1 MVCIELKPD
10 LSSCIETLSKK
21 EYERT
26 LNLLLK
32 EGSVNEELG
41 ERLEVLRL
49 FLESTDFGRLRG
61 QYERYL
67 TEGKKVTFL
76 IYPEGGKVGYQMIV
90 NGKGLTINDL
100 LQNT

>member
-1 MVCIELKPD
+1 MKMIPIELKPN
-10 LSSCIETLSKK
+10 LSNCIETLSKK

-32 EGSVNEELG
+32 KGSVDEELG

-49 FLESTDFGRLRG
+49 FLESTDFGHLRN
-61 QYERYL
+61 QYEGYL

-76 IYPEGGKVGYQMIV
+76 IYPEEGKASYKLIV
-90 NGKGLTINDL
+90 E
-100 LQNT
+100 

>member
-1 MVCIELKPD
+1 MKMVCIDLKPN

-32 EGSVNEELG
+32 EKCIDEGLG

-49 FLESTDFGRLRG
+49 FLESADFGHLRS
-61 QYERYL
+61 QYEGYL

-76 IYPEGGKVGYQMIV
+76 IFPEEGRVSYKVIV
-90 NGKGLTINDL
+90 EG
-100 LQNT
+100 

>member
-1 MVCIELKPD
+1 MVCIELRPD

-32 EGSVNEELG
+32 KGPVDEELG

-49 FLESTDFGRLRG
+49 FLEKSNFGHLRS
-61 QYERYL
+61 QYEGYL

-76 IYPEGGKVGYQMIV
+76 IYPEEGKVSYKLIV
-90 NGKGLTINDL
+90 EG
-100 LQNT
+100 

>member
-1 MVCIELKPD
+1 MKMVPIELKPN
-10 LSSCIETLSKK
+10 LLRCIDTLSKE

-32 EGSVNEELG
+32 KGPVDEELG
-41 ERLEVLRL
+41 ERLEALRL
-49 FLESTDFGRLRG
+49 FLESTDFGHLRS

-76 IYPEGGKVGYQMIV
+76 IYPEEGKATYKFIV
-90 NGKGLTINDL
+90 EE
-100 LQNT
+100 

>member
-1 MVCIELKPD
+1 MKMVPVELKPS

-32 EGSVNEELG
+32 EGSENEELG
-41 ERLEVLRL
+41 KRLEILRL
-49 FLESTDFGRLRG
+49 FLESTNFGHLRS
-61 QYERYL
+61 QYEGYL

-76 IYPEGGKVGYQMIV
+76 IYREEGKASYKLIV
-90 NGKGLTINDL
+90 E
-100 LQNT
+100 

>member
-1 MVCIELKPD
+1 MKMVCIELKPD

-26 LNLLLK
+26 LNLLLRQK
-32 EGSVNEELG
+32 SVDEKLG

-49 FLESTDFGRLRG
+49 FLESADFGHLRS
-61 QYERYL
+61 QYEGYL

-76 IYPEGGKVGYQMIV
+76 IYPEEEKVNYKLI
-90 NGKGLTINDL
+90 LE
-100 LQNT
+100 

>member
-1 MVCIELKPD
+1 MVPIELKPN

-32 EGSVNEELG
+32 KGPIDEGLG

-49 FLESTDFGRLRG
+49 FLESTDFGHLRS
-61 QYERYL
+61 QYEGYL
-67 TEGKKVTFL
+67 TEGKKVIFL
-76 IYPEGGKVGYQMIV
+76 IYPKEGKVSYKLIV
-90 NGKGLTINDL
+90 EG
-100 LQNT
+100 

>member
-1 MVCIELKPD
+1 MKMVCIELKPD

-32 EGSVNEELG
+32 EGNVDEKLG

-49 FLESTDFGRLRG
+49 FLESADFGHLRSR
-61 QYERYL
+61 YEGYL
-67 TEGKKVTFL
+67 AKGKEITFL
-76 IYPEGGKVGYQMIV
+76 IYPEDEKVSYKMIV
-90 NGKGLTINDL
+90 E
-100 LQNT
+100 

>member
-1 MVCIELKPD
+1 MKMVPIELKPN

-32 EGSVNEELG
+32 KGPIDEGLG

-49 FLESTDFGRLRG
+49 FLESADFGYLRS
-61 QYERYL
+61 QYEGHL
-67 TEGKKVTFL
+67 TEGRKVTFL
-76 IYPEGGKVGYQMIV
+76 IYPEERKVSYKLIV
-90 NGKGLTINDL
+90 EG
-100 LQNT
+100 